1 MTRRASGFTLLE
13 VLVAIVIISLGM
25 LGVAALLVT
34 VHKAN
39 ASSYLQ
45 QQAVQDAYDI
55 LDRMRANLAGTQG
68 GYYIGT
74 FPASGT
80 PTSCLGT
87 GTTCSPQQLAQFDTS
102 QWGATLQQLPAGKGK
117 IASTTANNQTTVT
130 VTVTW
135 NDAPSQ
141 QTIEKTLLAV
151 PASSSTILNGYS
163 RQPAGTS
170 AYQLT
175 TVM

>member
-1 MTRRASGFTLLE
+1 MSRRHSGFTLLE

-45 QQAVQDAYDI
+45 QQAVQDTYDV

-68 GYYIGT
+68 GYYDGT
-74 FPASGT
+74 YNSGVT
-80 PTSCLGT
+80 TGCLGT
-87 GTTCSPQQLAQFDTS
+87 TVQTPQQIAVCDTS
-102 QWGATLQQLPAGKGK
+102 QWGSTLQQLPAGQGK
-117 IASTTANNQTTVT
+117 IVTATANNQTTVT

-135 NDAPSQ
+135 SDAPSQ
-141 QTIEKTLLAV
+141 QTIEQSFL
-151 PASSSTILNGYS
+151 PASSSTIPDGYS

>member
-1 MTRRASGFTLLE
+1 MSRRHSGFTLLE

-25 LGVAALLVT
+25 LGVAALLIT

-45 QQAVQDAYDI
+45 QQAVQDAYDV
-55 LDRMRANLAGTQG
+55 LDRMRANLAGTQA
-68 GYYIGT
+68 GYYDGT
-74 FPASGT
+74 YATGVT
-80 PTSCLGT
+80 TGCLGT
-87 GTTCSPQQLAQFDTS
+87 TVQSPKQIATCDTS
-102 QWGATLQQLPAGKGK
+102 QWGNTLQQLPAGKGK
-117 IASTTANNQTTVT
+117 IATSTANNQTTVK

-135 NDAPSQ
+135 SDAPAQ
-141 QTIEKTLLAV
+141 QTIETTTLPAV
-151 PASSSTILNGYS
+151 SSTIPVGYS
-163 RQPAGTS
+163 HYSGGLS